1 MPFYSVIFLVSN
13 PAKKVKTGV
22 KSGKTTGYI
31 SAFCGFAD
39 SLCDILEHKKRYGG
53 LFRLHKKRG

>member
-1 MPFYSVIFLVSN
+1 VSN

-39 SLCDILEHKKRYGG
+39 SLCDILEHKKRYCG